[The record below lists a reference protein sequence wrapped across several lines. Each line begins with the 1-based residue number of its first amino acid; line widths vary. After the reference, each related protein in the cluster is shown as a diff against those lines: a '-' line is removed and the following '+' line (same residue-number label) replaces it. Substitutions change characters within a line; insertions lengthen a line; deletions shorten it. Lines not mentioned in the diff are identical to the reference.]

1 MSSFL
6 DMATELRC
14 EVYELLS
21 HDQESNHTSLLLVC
35 HQINSEAHAI
45 LMKGATLTITYD
57 LTPGSES
64 STSIKARWNDLLPET
79 RSNIAGI
86 HFEVDHT
93 ESLSIASIAQ
103 LMLTL
108 CEVGNFSGRRKSFK
122 LNAVPETV
130 YDAPADIAG
139 DLDITFSIS
148 KLNPI
153 DTESSRHSRNGWLVE
168 FFFLVLYTAMEL
180 EETGPKDMEEVKEE
194 VMRILG
200 YDGDIYE
207 AFKVGAHWVH
217 SMWLPSADRT
227 VLWYRLVGTWS

>member
-21 HDQESNHTSLLLVC
+21 HDQESNHTNLLLVC
-35 HQINSEAHAI
+35 HQMRSEAHAI
-45 LMKGATLTITYD
+45 LMKGATLTIPYD

-64 STSIKARWNDLLPET
+64 STSIKARWNNLPLET

-86 HFEVDHT
+86 HFKVDHI

-108 CEVGNFSGRRKSFK
+108 CEVGNFSGRHKSFRP
-122 LNAVPETV
+122 NAVPETV

-139 DLDITFSIS
+139 DLDITFSIAS
-148 KLNPI
+148 LDHADNEFFR
-153 DTESSRHSRNGWLVE
+153 DSSRVWLVE
-168 FFFLVLYTAMEL
+168 FFFLILYTAMEL
-180 EETGPKDMEEVKEE
+180 EETGPKGMKEVKEE
-194 VMRILG
+194 VMKILG
-200 YDGDIYE
+200 YDSDVHK
-207 AFKVGAHWVH
+207 AFTVAAYWVQRR
-217 SMWLPSADRT
+217 WLPSADRT
-227 VLWYRLVGTWS
+227 VLWYRLD